1 MFTREIFLHKVLT
14 ASIWSVDGCCIFED
28 YLDLLGW
35 VRRGEEGGV
44 FRCQLVDS
52 LAISGLWVGLID
64 DPLTSHRH
72 NRHNWVAAAW
82 QLDSPTDWCLLCT
95 SHCTPHLYTEAV
107 HACILSARRFWQQ
120 WLTVGTIVVD
130 KIHSV
135 WIIIMLDTAGEEGG
149 GKGS

>member
-72 NRHNWVAAAW
+72 NRHYWVAAAVRDW
-82 QLDSPTDWCLLCT
+82 QSPLTDGRSNLQPQLWAVRADIGRGCLGLVTCHT
-95 SHCTPHLYTEAV
+95 WRQLGLTLGT
-107 HACILSARRFWQQ
+107 LSMTCGIAQIKGQ
-120 WLTVGTIVVD
+120 
-130 KIHSV
+130 
-135 WIIIMLDTAGEEGG
+135 GG
-149 GKGS
+149 GH